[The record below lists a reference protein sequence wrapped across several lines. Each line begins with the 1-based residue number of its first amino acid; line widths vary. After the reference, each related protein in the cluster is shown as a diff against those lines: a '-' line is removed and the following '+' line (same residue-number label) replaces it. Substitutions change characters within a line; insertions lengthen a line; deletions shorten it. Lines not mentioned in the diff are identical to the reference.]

1 MQRIKDLYQ
10 QYADQAMTW
19 YDGLETFYQYGVL
32 FVLIVIALF
41 LVAFFLLSRIAK

>member
-10 QYADQAMTW
+10 QNADQVMTW

-32 FVLIVIALF
+32 FLLIVIALL
-41 LVAFFLLSRIAK
+41 LVSFFMLSRITK

>member
-10 QYADQAMTW
+10 QYADQVMTW

-32 FVLIVIALF
+32 FVLIVIVLL
-41 LVAFFLLSRIAK
+41 LVSFFMLSRITK

>member
-10 QYADQAMTW
+10 EYADQAMTW

-32 FVLIVIALF
+32 FLLIVAALF
-41 LVAFFLLSRIAK
+41 IVSFILLSRITK